1 MADYVFNIAKGA
13 VAEKVRDG
21 ANFQALVINAGS
33 MTDITGKRYD
43 TVSALLGDVNA
54 AEVTNGNYARKSITN
69 GSITLTVD
77 DTNDRVD
84 VDVPNQTWTAVA
96 AGTAWTDL
104 VFCEDVGGAD
114 TSRVPLTNHD
124 FVVSPDGSDITAQV
138 NASGI
143 FRAS

>member
-21 ANFQALVINAGS
+21 ANFQALVINAGG
-33 MTDITGKRYD
+33 MTDNTGKRYD

-54 AEVTNGNYARKSITN
+54 AEVTNTNYSRKSITN
-69 GSITLTVD
+69 GNITLTVD

-96 AGTAWTDL
+96 SGTAWTDL
-104 VFCEDVGGAD
+104 VFCEDTGGAD

-124 FVVSPDGSDITAQV
+124 FVVTPDGSDITAQI
-138 NASGI
+138 NTAGI